1 MKEAATKGMTMSA
14 IGRAIWF
21 IESHFGDDIS
31 LEEISDVAGLSRYH
45 LSRVFGLVTGH
56 SISGYIRA
64 RRLSLAALAL
74 IRHSSSILEVALDA
88 GYGSHEAFTRAF
100 RDQFGITPD
109 AVRKQGHTRNLK
121 LLEPIRMDPAR
132 LTDLEPPRFET
143 LPSMFFAGLQE
154 IYPYGGNAAIPSLWQ
169 KFNTYE
175 GSISGQRG
183 TAAYGICT
191 HIAGETEKFR
201 YMAAVAVDDGS
212 DLPEG
217 FATLKIPSQR
227 YAVFA
232 HRGHVSG
239 IPATMHQIFG
249 TWLPAS
255 GIEFADMPDMFERY
269 DQRFDPYTG
278 MGLTEIWIPV
288 RE

>member
-1 MKEAATKGMTMSA
+1 MSA
-14 IGRAIWF
+14 IGRAVWF

-56 SISGYIRA
+56 SISSYIRA
-64 RRLSLAALAL
+64 RRLSGAALAL
-74 IRHSSSILEVALDA
+74 VGSPNILEVALDA

-100 RDQFGITPD
+100 RDQFGVTPD
-109 AVRKQGHTRNLK
+109 AVRKQGHTRNLV

-132 LTDLEPPRFET
+132 LTELEPPRFEA
-143 LPSMFFAGLQE
+143 LPPMLFAGLQE

-169 KFNTYE
+169 KFNAYD
-175 GSISGQRG
+175 GSIPRQSGN
-183 TAAYGICT
+183 AAYGICT
-191 HIAGETEKFR
+191 HIPGEAEKFR
-201 YMAAVAVDDGS
+201 YMAAVVVSDVS
-212 DLPEG
+212 DLLDG
-217 FATLKIPSQR
+217 FATLKIAGQR

-249 TWLPAS
+249 TWLPGS

-269 DQRFDPYTG
+269 DERFDPYTG
-278 MGLTEIWIPV
+278 MGLTEIWIPIK
-288 RE
+288 E